1 LAGRDVDTDA
11 DRSERERPEGWS
23 ARIVVVQPPD
33 HGPRIAR
40 GLEALAGRATL
51 EIVHD
56 ARRCLA
62 RCDAGGVDLLVLD
75 ARRRAE
81 AQSVLAATA
90 AGGGPPAVV
99 IEPEPSDAKALAW
112 FRAGAA
118 DCVFASE
125 DPQRLGAAVLEQLRR
140 DHARR
145 AAGRGLGLASSPEVM
160 EQLNSALLVVDPR
173 GRVVYANPAAEQIL
187 GGGDLLGSDAAA
199 RFRALDGGVPLLERT
214 LQGGDRFKGAEA
226 LVTRPDGATVPIGI
240 SCAPT
245 TTPDGRRT
253 GAVAIFQ
260 DLSEATQRRSQALQ
274 TEKLA
279 SIGQLAAGVAHEIN
293 NPMGFIHAN
302 LFQLAEYAQD
312 LQKLWESVEVLRRAA
327 EGADPEAVRAAARQ
341 LSVAADAADVDFV
354 LGDLSKAIRESQE
367 GSERIRHIVQ
377 DLRDFSHQDTGER
390 VSAELNQCLDS
401 TANIVW
407 PMMKHVV
414 TLERDYAELPPVA
427 CYPMQLKQVFMNLLV
442 NAFQAIEERVG
453 QSGELGTIALA
464 SRVDGEH
471 VVVSVRDDGVGIAPE
486 HRARIF
492 DPFFTTKRVGAGTGL
507 GLSTSFGIVQAHGGT
522 LTVESELGQGTTFRL
537 RLPIDPGG
545 EAPAA

>member
-1 LAGRDVDTDA
+1 LRGSHREEDA
-11 DRSERERPEGWS
+11 PSV
-23 ARIVVVQPPD
+23 RIVVVQPPD
-33 HGPRIAR
+33 HGPRVAR

-62 RCDAGGVDLLVLD
+62 RCDAGEVDLLVLD

-90 AGGGPPAVV
+90 RSGGPPAIV
-99 IEPEPSDAKALAW
+99 IEPESDDARVLAW
-112 FRAGAA
+112 YRAGAA
-118 DCVFASE
+118 DCVTAE
-125 DPQRLGAAVLEQLRR
+125 EVPKRLGAAVSEQLAR
-140 DHARR
+140 DRARR
-145 AAGRGLGLASSPEVM
+145 AVRGGDLGLAGNREVM
-160 EQLNSALLVVDPR
+160 EQLNSALLVVDLE
-173 GRVVYANPAAEQIL
+173 GRIVYANPTAEQIL
-187 GGGDLLGSDAAA
+187 GAEGSLHGADAGK
-199 RFRALDGGVPLLERT
+199 RFRAGEDQEPLLLRT
-214 LQGGDRFKGAEA
+214 LRAGERFKGAEA
-226 LVTRPDGATVPIGI
+226 LVTRADGSSAPIGI
-240 SCAPT
+240 SCAPIT
-245 TTPDGRRT
+245 SPEGRRS

-260 DLSEATQRRSQALQ
+260 DLSEVTQRRSHALQ

-302 LFQLAEYAQD
+302 LFQLAEYAED
-312 LQKLWESVEVLRRAA
+312 LQRVWGRVEALRRAA
-327 EGADPEAVRAAARQ
+327 EASDPGAVRDAARA
-341 LSVAADAADVDFV
+341 LAVASEESDIDFV

-390 VSAELNQCLDS
+390 VFADLNQCLDS

-414 TLERDYAELPPVA
+414 TLEKDYAELPPIG

-442 NAFQAIEERVG
+442 NAFQAIEEVVG
-453 QSGELGTIALA
+453 ESGELGTIAL
-464 SRVDGEH
+464 STRIEGER
-471 VVVSVRDDGVGIAPE
+471 VVVAIRDTGVGIPAE
-486 HRARIF
+486 HLERIF

-507 GLSTSFGIVQAHGGT
+507 GLSTSFGIVQGHGGT
-522 LTVESELGQGTTFRL
+522 LSVESEPGKGTTFRL
-537 RLPIDPGG
+537 SLPLDAEP
-545 EAPAA
+545 PAAS